1 MSLKLKQDG
10 TVDETEVSNR
20 TKPEI
25 REEIARIN
33 EQVDNVNSQIDHFRD
48 KKTELQD
55 RRTALK
61 TVINEL

>member
-33 EQVDNVNSQIDHFRD
+33 EQVDTVNKHIEHFREH
-48 KKTELQD
+48 KTALQT
-55 RRTALK
+55 RRTDLK